1 MESHDTQ
8 KLRPWRGTTAAPLTV
23 VDLFT
28 FPWRGELLKKLRWK
42 TFQNRGGLFTR
53 LHGRSDGLTDDCPIM
68 SGQDSL
74 AKRLCQVSPYAGRIE
89 SLIGLIPEI
98 MERNDQLRPLWTAW
112 RQNATPDLT
121 PRQYFA
127 RDQIKVLCD
136 FVEYLYFAS
145 DAFARLART
154 RR

>member
-1 MESHDTQ
+1 MADC
-8 KLRPWRGTTAAPLTV
+8 LRDSMAVRMGPR
-23 VDLFT
+23 D
-28 FPWRGELLKKLRWK
+28 
-42 TFQNRGGLFTR
+42 
-53 LHGRSDGLTDDCPIM
+53 DGPIM
-68 SGQDSL
+68 SGRDSL
-74 AKRLCQVSPYAGRIE
+74 TKRLCQVSPYAGRIE
-89 SLIGLIPEI
+89 PIIDLIPEI

-127 RDQIKVLCD
+127 RGQIKVLCD

-154 RR
+154 GR

>member
-1 MESHDTQ
+1 VAPKVM
-8 KLRPWRGTTAAPLTV
+8 TA
-23 VDLFT
+23 
-28 FPWRGELLKKLRWK
+28 K

-53 LHGRSDGLTDDCPIM
+53 LHALRMCLKDDGAIIC
-68 SGQDSL
+68 GHDSL

-89 SLIGLIPEI
+89 PLIGLIPEI

-121 PRQYFA
+121 PRQYFT
-127 RDQIKVLCD
+127 RREIKLLCD

-145 DAFARLART
+145 DAFARSART
-154 RR
+154 GR